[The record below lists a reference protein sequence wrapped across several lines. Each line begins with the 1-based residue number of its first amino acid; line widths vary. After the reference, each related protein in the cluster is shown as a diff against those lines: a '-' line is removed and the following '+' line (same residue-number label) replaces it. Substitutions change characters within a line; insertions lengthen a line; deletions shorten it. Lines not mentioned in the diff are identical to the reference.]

1 MWRSKDLKD
10 SLRKTT
16 EMGNL
21 WEHLKTS
28 CCDVAQTTCLSHGTL
43 IILYTWIL
51 GYLVYL
57 HTWLSCILAYL
68 AILHTCVL
76 GYLAYLIT
84 WLSCILD
91 YLAVLHTCYLTILH
105 TCILGIFA
113 TLRTTCECINWSV
126 NVYGFLLMFWEYN
139 YILLSKVYY
148 YPRSIII
155 QGLSLSKVYYCPR
168 SIS

>member
-1 MWRSKDLKD
+1 MINSKISWQEYMWRSKDLKD
-10 SLRKTT
+10 SSRKPI
-16 EMGNL
+16 EIGNL
-21 WEHLKTS
+21 QEHLKTS
-28 CCDVAQTTCLSHGTL
+28 CCDIAQTTCLSHGTFV
-43 IILYTWIL
+43 ILYTWL
-51 GYLVYL
+51 
-57 HTWLSCILAYL
+57 
-68 AILHTCVL
+68 L
-76 GYLAYLIT
+76 GYLAYLHT

-148 YPRSIII
+148 YPRSI
-155 QGLSLSKVYYCPR
+155 S
-168 SIS
+168 